1 MARTRNLRNFG
12 GWKVFCL
19 SLGLVLLVLFG
30 SADAQGSVQESEPT
44 PIPLPI
50 ATPTPPLPATL
61 PPRPTAPPTLNPD
74 TISDQEISNLVQA
87 LQKIKPLVEG
97 ASRVLQATSEPAQ
110 RQRIEADF
118 EAAATRVVQEH
129 NLTPERYR
137 DLITLA
143 NSNPVF
149 RRRVQARLD
158 ALPTPNPSP
167 TSQNPQNPQ
176 EESP

>member
-1 MARTRNLRNFG
+1 MSRARNLRNFG

-30 SADAQGSVQESEPT
+30 SADAQESVQEST

-50 ATPTPPLPATL
+50 ATPTPPATL
-61 PPRPTAPPTLNPD
+61 PPRPTVPPTLNPD
-74 TISDQEISNLVQA
+74 TISDQEITNLVQA

-158 ALPTPNPSP
+158 ALPTPSP
-167 TSQNPQNPQ
+167 TSQNPALNPALNPQ